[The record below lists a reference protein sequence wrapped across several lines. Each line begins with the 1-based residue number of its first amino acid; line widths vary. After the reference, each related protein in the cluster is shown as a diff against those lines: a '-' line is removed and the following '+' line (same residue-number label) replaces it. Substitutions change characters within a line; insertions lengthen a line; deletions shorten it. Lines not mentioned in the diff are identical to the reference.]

1 MGFFNRNKNK
11 NVKEPKTSI
20 PKIEY
25 YDLRSSLTN
34 ALSVGSKDAKFLDIT
49 TEDNGQFILFTK
61 NGNIKYAY
69 SKNDPLRFSER
80 LFWVQESEMS
90 IEKRESLSDL
100 VNDFSNINFYATILK
115 EFPEAKNTVD
125 EILKD
130 YTLSVMLKL
139 NNSKINKIYTELM
152 FKPESTIIE
161 NTDFFDETVDNLI
174 EKIEIIEKDEIK
186 FLNTLN
192 KDKNEDVSLQLAPN
206 SSFMPKNDIETLI
219 YSAAEAN
226 STVKE
231 VREASTGFLFSE
243 VLETLNS
250 LIYGKKILIDEIN
263 EDDEESLPEI
273 PLDNPLSEV
282 ETKTE
287 EKPKFD
293 KNTEESST
301 EVENDDNAL
310 QDSEKE
316 TIVIPIVTEKDEN
329 NLSDQIHESE
339 SQNESD
345 SADEMASESGTH
357 AAITF
362 VSPEKDDLKADNTG
376 DEETLDNTEKPPVKE
391 EFAKVGEIV
400 KHNHSHSS
408 FEDID
413 DDDFIYSYPPEEAL
427 EGVSEDDGGFDFE
440 DLDDSIEEGMTGGLD
455 DPDFDKDFENVMK
468 KENLSTKEFNQLKT
482 LVKKNRTLEKSVVEV
497 EQDIAKHQSEYNN
510 SIADYQDIS
519 LDRGV
524 QNILNDTVEEDPELE
539 TTRNESNN
547 VFFNLHTSELNRFDL
562 NQERKVILEQLFNSV
577 DSFSSEYVQEMLHRI
592 SLKLEGIESVMNSAF
607 HDPKEDNDMPVDEE
621 LVNDLKNSEP
631 EVEIHEEETLVNN
644 EEDQEVSRPM
654 FDQIVEELGFNPF
667 KDISNKK

>member
-592 SLKLEGIESVMNSAF
+592 SLKLDGIESVMNSAF

-667 KDISNKK
+667 KDISNKE

>member
-34 ALSVGSKDAKFLDIT
+34 ALSIGSKDAKFLDIT

-621 LVNDLKNSEP
+621 LVNDLKNSES
-631 EVEIHEEETLVNN
+631 EVEIHEEEILVNN
-644 EEDQEVSRPM
+644 EENKEVSRPM

>member
-34 ALSVGSKDAKFLDIT
+34 ALSIGSKDAKFLDIT

-61 NGNIKYAY
+61 SGNIKYAY

-90 IEKRESLSDL
+90 IEKRESLSGL

-174 EKIEIIEKDEIK
+174 EKVEIIEKDEIK

-206 SSFMPKNDIETLI
+206 ASFVPKNDIETLI

-263 EDDEESLPEI
+263 EEDEESLPEI
-273 PLDNPLSEV
+273 PLDNHLSEV

-287 EKPKFD
+287 EKSKFD
-293 KNTEESST
+293 KNEEKSST
-301 EVENDDNAL
+301 EVENDDTTL
-310 QDSEKE
+310 QNNEKE
-316 TIVIPIVTEKDEN
+316 LIVIPVVTEKDEN
-329 NLSDQIHESE
+329 NIPDQIYESE
-339 SQNESD
+339 SQNES
-345 SADEMASESGTH
+345 SPADEMASESGTRSTT
-357 AAITF
+357 TF
-362 VSPEKDDLKADNTG
+362 VSTEKDDLKTDNSE
-376 DEETLDNTEKPPVKE
+376 DEETLDNTEKTPVKE
-391 EFAKVGEIV
+391 EFAKDKEIV

-455 DPDFDKDFENVMK
+455 DPDFDKDFEKVMT
-468 KENLSTKEFNQLKT
+468 KENLSTQEFNKLKT
-482 LVKKNRTLEKSVVEV
+482 LVKKNRKLEKSVVEV

-592 SLKLEGIESVMNSAF
+592 SLKLDGIESVMNSAF

-621 LVNDLKNSEP
+621 LVNDLKNSET

>member
-34 ALSVGSKDAKFLDIT
+34 ALSIGSKDAKFLDIT

-61 NGNIKYAY
+61 SGNIKYAY

-90 IEKRESLSDL
+90 IEKRESLSGL

-125 EILKD
+125 KILKD

-263 EDDEESLPEI
+263 EEDEESLPEI

-468 KENLSTKEFNQLKT
+468 KENLSTQEFNKLKT
-482 LVKKNRTLEKSVVEV
+482 LVKKNRKLEKSVVEV

-592 SLKLEGIESVMNSAF
+592 SLKLDGIESVMNSAF

-621 LVNDLKNSEP
+621 LVNDLKNSES

-667 KDISNKK
+667 KDISNKE

>member
-263 EDDEESLPEI
+263 EDDEEPLPEI

-524 QNILNDTVEEDPELE
+524 QNILNDTIKEDPELE

-592 SLKLEGIESVMNSAF
+592 SLKLDGIESVMNSAF

-667 KDISNKK
+667 KDISNKE

>member
-34 ALSVGSKDAKFLDIT
+34 ALSIGSKDAKFLDIT

-61 NGNIKYAY
+61 SGNIKYAY

-90 IEKRESLSDL
+90 IEKRESLSGL

-125 EILKD
+125 KILKD

-263 EDDEESLPEI
+263 EEDEESLPEI

-282 ETKTE
+282 ETKPE
-287 EKPKFD
+287 EKSKFD
-293 KNTEESST
+293 KNAEESST

-329 NLSDQIHESE
+329 NLSDQIYESE

-455 DPDFDKDFENVMK
+455 DPDFDKDFEKVMT
-468 KENLSTKEFNQLKT
+468 KENLSTQEFNKLKT
-482 LVKKNRTLEKSVVEV
+482 LVKKNRKLEKSVVEV

-577 DSFSSEYVQEMLHRI
+577 DNFSSEYVQEMLHRI

-621 LVNDLKNSEP
+621 LVNDLKNSES

>member
-34 ALSVGSKDAKFLDIT
+34 ALSIGSKDAKFLDIT

-61 NGNIKYAY
+61 SGNIKYAY

-90 IEKRESLSDL
+90 IEKRESLSGL

-125 EILKD
+125 KILKD

-174 EKIEIIEKDEIK
+174 EKVEIIEKDEIK

-206 SSFMPKNDIETLI
+206 TSFVPKNDIETLI

-287 EKPKFD
+287 EKSKFD
-293 KNTEESST
+293 KNEEKSST
-301 EVENDDNAL
+301 EVENDDTTL
-310 QDSEKE
+310 QNNEKE
-316 TIVIPIVTEKDEN
+316 LIVIPVVTEKDEN
-329 NLSDQIHESE
+329 NIPDQIYESE
-339 SQNESD
+339 SQNES
-345 SADEMASESGTH
+345 SPADKMASESGTH
-357 AAITF
+357 STTTF
-362 VSPEKDDLKADNTG
+362 VSPEKDDLKTDNSE
-376 DEETLDNTEKPPVKE
+376 DEETLDNTEKTPVKE
-391 EFAKVGEIV
+391 EFAKDKEIV

-427 EGVSEDDGGFDFE
+427 EGISEDDGGFDFE

-455 DPDFDKDFENVMK
+455 DPDFDKDFEKVMT
-468 KENLSTKEFNQLKT
+468 KENLSTQEFNKLKT
-482 LVKKNRTLEKSVVEV
+482 LVKKNRKLEKSVVEV

-539 TTRNESNN
+539 TTRDESNN

-592 SLKLEGIESVMNSAF
+592 SLKLDGIESVMNSAF

-621 LVNDLKNSEP
+621 LVNDLKNSES

-667 KDISNKK
+667 KDISNKE